1 MSVKV
6 WLRMEWQDDR
16 LKWNPSDYGGLKIAK
31 VRVPLPA
38 LRFPAA
44 RPFQTNPTA
53 RTTLPNVLPP
63 AQFWAHHPNDAE
75 IWVPDITTYNTRA
88 PLVDQVGGTWLDVYS
103 GGGIYYARAGTL
115 DILCKFQGLVSFPFD
130 RDVRRAPHA

>member
-1 MSVKV
+1 M
-6 WLRMEWQDDR
+6 
-16 LKWNPSDYGGLKIAK
+16 IC
-31 VRVPLPA
+31 VPLPHKGT
-38 LRFPAA
+38 AA
-44 RPFQTNPTA
+44 GVTSKPNIAPEWLQP

-130 RDVRRAPHA
+130 RDVRRPHA